1 MRPCAAQ
8 TRYFP
13 IFENY
18 KNESINMFLAGYPA
32 DKARYTHMPITRRM
46 IVLPSKALGMP
57 LHQGFFRSSFSRRC
71 LPKEMLSC
79 DR

>member
-1 MRPCAAQ
+1 MALLMHNVASHWTCTKCTRVGCRIPIAMRLSGRPCAAQ

-32 DKARYTHMPITRRM
+32 DKARWAHMPI
-46 IVLPSKALGMP
+46 PHA
-57 LHQGFFRSSFSRRC
+57 
-71 LPKEMLSC
+71 E
-79 DR
+79 

>member
-1 MRPCAAQ
+1 MRLSERPCAAQ

-32 DKARYTHMPITRRM
+32 DKAR
-46 IVLPSKALGMP
+46 
-57 LHQGFFRSSFSRRC
+57 
-71 LPKEMLSC
+71 
-79 DR
+79 